1 MANIIFT
8 GLSLASI
15 LLLIALGLSIIYGA
29 MGVINMAH
37 GEIAMVGAYA
47 AVLSGIYLGTNVL
60 VALPIAFLTAALL
73 GLLIER
79 ILIRRLYGRV
89 IDTLLATWGVAIL
102 IQQLVRLHLGLSFF
116 GITIDG
122 LGPGLQHLDVPGFLT
137 GSVILFGVQI
147 QIYRSLI
154 IGVTV
159 ALTALTW
166 FLMFRTSVGLQIRA
180 NMRNPDMAAASGID
194 VRRVAAM
201 TFAYGSGLA
210 GVAGALLAGFRTV
223 QPGMGATVVID
234 AFLVV
239 VAGGVGSLLGTIVA
253 ASVLG
258 MLNGV
263 VSTLYSDILGTVV
276 FFAVVIAIIMWRPQG
291 LFSYRGR

>member
-1 MANIIFT
+1 MVDIIFT

-37 GEIAMVGAYA
+37 GELAMVGAYA
-47 AVLSGIYLGTNVL
+47 AVLSGIYLGANVL

-73 GLLIER
+73 GVLIER

-122 LGPGLQHLDVPGFLT
+122 LGPGLQNLDMPGFLT
-137 GSVILFGVQI
+137 GSVMVFGAPI

-154 IGVTV
+154 VVVTL

-166 FLMFRTSVGLQIRA
+166 FLMFRTSMGLQVRA

-194 VRRVAAM
+194 VRRVSAM

-223 QPGMGATVVID
+223 QPEMGATVVID
-234 AFLVV
+234 GFLVV
-239 VAGGVGSLLGTIVA
+239 VAGGVGSLLGTIVSA
-253 ASVLG
+253 GILG
-258 MLNGV
+258 QLNGIV
-263 VSTLYSDILGTVV
+263 AGLFNDIIGRAVLFG
-276 FFAVVIAIIMWRPQG
+276 VVIAIIMWRPQG